1 MSELNL
7 PLNSFLVYKDLSYPE
22 TIIIVSVVCVPDNML
37 LVLHF
42 ALIHTIM

>member
-7 PLNSFLVYKDLSYPE
+7 SLNSFLVYKELSYPE
-22 TIIIVSVVCVPDNML
+22 TIIAVSEVCMPDNML

-42 ALIHTIM
+42 ALIHLIT